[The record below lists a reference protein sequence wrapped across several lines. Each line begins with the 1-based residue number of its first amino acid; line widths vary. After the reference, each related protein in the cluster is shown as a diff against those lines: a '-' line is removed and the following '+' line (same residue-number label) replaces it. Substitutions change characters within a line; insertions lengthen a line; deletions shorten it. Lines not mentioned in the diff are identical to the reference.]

1 MEVLDVQTANYR
13 REQAIDLM
21 SNWLISGHEI
31 DAVAANNDEM
41 AIGALLS
48 LQQAGLDPKSVLVAG
63 VDATPDALD
72 YVARGEL
79 AFTVFQNAQEQG
91 KQAIDAAV
99 ALMEGKPVE
108 RAIYVPFEL
117 VTQENYRD
125 FMK

>member
-1 MEVLDVQTANYR
+1 
-13 REQAIDLM
+13 M
-21 SNWLISGHEI
+21 SNWLISGLEI

-41 AIGALLS
+41 AIGALLA
-48 LQQAGLDPKSVLVAG
+48 LQQVGLDPESVVVAG

-91 KQAIDAAV
+91 KQAIDAAA

-108 RAIYVPFEL
+108 PAIYVPFEL
-117 VTQENYRD
+117 VTRENHQD
-125 FMK
+125 FLK